1 MEQKNTFLKSK
12 VRSKIPFSAS
22 PLGFLLAACGGGG
35 GSESSSNDNSS
46 TITTST
52 STNTSG
58 HFGSNLNNLSA
69 FAANST
75 NRFSGEYSTPEQLS
89 SPALDQTFSESYLSG
104 WKDSTSLVNLSGM
117 NEIDGLLFADVSDPN
132 KTDFWKV
139 QGPENYIS
147 FSFFDTSSLL
157 LDENA
162 YTGNYLVE
170 AVYNNDFYEI
180 TQQQKEDIRLALNEI
195 EKVVN
200 VKFVEVTEQNNQ
212 VGTIRFGITQSDL
225 VDSAAWGQ
233 VPGDYWS
240 VMGDIWMNNSFF
252 NADIGK
258 GTWEYYAVLHEIGHA
273 LGLSHPHEGGAQTL
287 ISALDFANYTVMS
300 YEDPSWAYFGSGSSR
315 YFTISESLM
324 VYDIQALQ
332 HMYGANNNYNA
343 GNTKYEFD
351 PAKPNSLTIWDAGG
365 EDLLDFSNFNYRC
378 DIDLN
383 DGAYSTIR
391 YAGWDPDDNFGIA
404 FNTFI
409 ENVSGSQANDTIIG
423 NELDNEI
430 SGNNGNDILYGG
442 GGNDVFNWAPESR
455 EGVDTM
461 YGGTGNDTYVLSNL
475 GSDIV
480 VEFVGEGTD
489 TVYTPTNYSA
499 PANVENVFGFGT
511 QENLTIK
518 GNNLDNVL
526 CGSELNDILE
536 GGDGADGFLLYFG
549 MGNDKVIDFNS
560 SEGDEVLLANGLT
573 GYQFAN
579 TSAGALYSLE
589 DGSSLELVYE
599 FIA

>member
-1 MEQKNTFLKSK
+1 MQRKNIF
-12 VRSKIPFSAS
+12 VRSSARAKIAFSAS

-35 GSESSSNDNSS
+35 GDGAGTNSIS
-46 TITTST
+46 TTTS
-52 STNTSG
+52 NN
-58 HFGSNLNNLSA
+58 FVDNLNGLNAFVAESA
-69 FAANST
+69 SDFT
-75 NRFSGEYSTPEQLS
+75 GRYSASDQLS
-89 SPALDQTFSESYLSG
+89 SPALDQSKSENYLSG
-104 WKDSTSLVNLSGM
+104 YDNKTALTALSGQ
-117 NEIDGLLFADVSDPN
+117 NEIDSLLFTNNEDSSKTEYWQGADAEN
-132 KTDFWKV
+132 K
-139 QGPENYIS
+139 IS
-147 FSFFDTSSLL
+147 FSFFNTTILL

-162 YTGNYLVE
+162 YVGGGGSG
-170 AVYNNDFYEI
+170 VYNNGFHEFSDV
-180 TQQQKEDIRLALNEI
+180 QKDAVRTALLEF
-195 EKVVN
+195 EKVIN
-200 VKFVEVTEQNNQ
+200 VEFVEVAEENDQ
-212 VGTIRFGITQSDL
+212 VGTIRFGISQDEMADNTVAFAWV
-225 VDSAAWGQ
+225 VD
-233 VPGDYWS
+233 DYWS
-240 VMGDIWMNNSFF
+240 TGGDVWLDTNHNGV
-252 NADIGK
+252 DLGK
-258 GTWEYYAVLHEIGHA
+258 GTYEFLTLIHEIGHA
-273 LGLSHPHEGGAQTL
+273 MGLAHPHEGGAQTL
-287 ISALDFANYTVMS
+287 QSELDFINYTVMS
-300 YEDPSWAYFGSGSSR
+300 YESPDWAYFGSGSNR
-315 YFTISESLM
+315 DITISDSLM

-332 HMYGANNNYNA
+332 YMYGANNDYNS

-351 PAKPNSLTIWDAGG
+351 PTKPNSLTIWDGGG

-391 YAGWDPDDNFGIA
+391 YAGWNPDDNFGIA

-409 ENVSGSQANDTIIG
+409 ENVSGSQSNDTIIG

>member
-1 MEQKNTFLKSK
+1 MKRFSK
-12 VRSKIPFSAS
+12 KLAKKPLALS
-22 PLGFLLAACGGGG
+22 PLSLAIAACGGGG
-35 GSESSSNDNSS
+35 GSESSSNGNSS

-58 HFGSNLNNLSA
+58 YFGSNSNSLSA
-69 FAANST
+69 FSADRINNFT
-75 NRFSGEYSTPEQLS
+75 GEYNVPDEVP
-89 SPALDQTFSESYLSG
+89 SPLVDQSQSESYLSG
-104 WKDSTSLVNLSGM
+104 YKSNTALVNLTGK
-117 NEIDGLLFADVSDPN
+117 NEIDSLLYEYWADST
-132 KTDFWKV
+132 KTDFWQKT
-139 QGPENYIS
+139 ESNNSIS
-147 FSFFDTSSLL
+147 FSFFNPELKL

-162 YTGNYLVE
+162 YTDTPARTGVYNGAFYDFSEANKDAIRQALVE
-170 AVYNNDFYEI
+170 F
-180 TQQQKEDIRLALNEI
+180 
-195 EKVVN
+195 EKVVDI
-200 VKFVEVTEQNNQ
+200 KFVEVVEGQNQ
-212 VGTIRFGITQSDL
+212 VGSIRFGWSNTELGNDWYAFAMQ
-225 VDSAAWGQ
+225 
-233 VPGDYWS
+233 PGDYWANT
-240 VMGDIWMNNSFF
+240 GDIWL
-252 NADIGK
+252 GK
-258 GTWEYYAVLHEIGHA
+258 DWYGKDFSKGYEFHSLIHEIGHA

-287 ISALDFANYTVMS
+287 ISALDNKNYTVMS
-300 YEDPSWAYFGSGSSR
+300 YEDPSWSHFGSGSSR

-332 HMYGANNNYNA
+332 HMYGANANYNV

-351 PAKPNSLTIWDAGG
+351 PNTPTSLTIWDAGG

-378 DIDLN
+378 NIDLN

-391 YAGWDPDDNFGIA
+391 YAGWNPNDNFGIA

-409 ENVSGSQANDTIIG
+409 ENVSGSQSHDTIIG

-442 GGNDVFNWAPESR
+442 DGDDIFNFASDSRGGADK
-455 EGVDTM
+455 M
-461 YGGTGNDTYVLSNL
+461 YGGNGNDTYVLLNA
-475 GSDIV
+475 SDVV
-480 VEFVGEGTD
+480 VELVEEGTD
-489 TVYTPTNYSA
+489 TIYIPTSYSL
-499 PANVENVFGFGT
+499 PSNVENVFGYGT
-511 QENLTIK
+511 QGSLTIK

-536 GGDGADGFLLYFG
+536 GGDGADDFLLYLG

-560 SEGDEVLLANGLT
+560 SEGDEVLLAYGLT

-579 TSAGALYSLE
+579 TSTGAVYSLK

>member
-1 MEQKNTFLKSK
+1 MKQKNIFFKSK
-12 VRSKIPFSAS
+12 IRSKVTFSAS

-35 GSESSSNDNSS
+35 GSGSSSHDNSS
-46 TITTST
+46 TIKTST

-58 HFGSNLNNLSA
+58 HFGSNV
-69 FAANST
+69 NS
-75 NRFSGEYSTPEQLS
+75 LS
-89 SPALDQTFSESYLSG
+89 SFFADEIDNFTGVYTGSDEVPSPLVDQSQSESYLSG
-104 WKDSTSLVNLSGM
+104 HKSNTALVSLTGK
-117 NEIDGLLFADVSDPN
+117 NEIDSLLYEYWADST
-132 KTDFWKV
+132 KTDFWQKT
-139 QGPENYIS
+139 ESKNSIS
-147 FSFFDTSSLL
+147 FSFFNPELKL
-157 LDENA
+157 LDENS
-162 YTGNYLVE
+162 YTDTPIRTGVYNGAFYDFSEVNKDAIRQALVE
-170 AVYNNDFYEI
+170 F
-180 TQQQKEDIRLALNEI
+180 
-195 EKVVN
+195 EKVLDI
-200 VKFVEVTEQNNQ
+200 KFVEVVEGQNQ
-212 VGTIRFGITQSDL
+212 VGSIRFGWSNTDL
-225 VDSAAWGQ
+225 GNDWYAFANP
-233 VPGDYWS
+233 PGDYWATS
-240 VMGDIWMNNSFF
+240 GDIWL
-252 NADIGK
+252 GK
-258 GTWEYYAVLHEIGHA
+258 DWYGKDFSKGYEFHSLIHEIGHA

-287 ISALDFANYTVMS
+287 ISALDFVNYTMMS

-332 HMYGANNNYNA
+332 HMYGANNNYNV

-391 YAGWDPDDNFGIA
+391 YAGWNPEDNFGIA

-430 SGNNGNDILYGG
+430 SGNNGNDKLYGG
-442 GGNDVFNWAPESR
+442 AGNDVFNWAVESR

-461 YGGTGNDTYVLSNL
+461 YGGTGDDTYVLSNS
-475 GSDIV
+475 GNDTV
-480 VEFVGEGTD
+480 VEFLGEGTD

-499 PANVENVFGFGT
+499 PANVENVFGFGN
-511 QENLTIK
+511 QEKLRIE

-536 GGDGADGFLLYFG
+536 GGDGADDFLLYLG

-573 GYQFAN
+573 GYQFSSIS
-579 TSAGALYSLE
+579 TGAIYSLE